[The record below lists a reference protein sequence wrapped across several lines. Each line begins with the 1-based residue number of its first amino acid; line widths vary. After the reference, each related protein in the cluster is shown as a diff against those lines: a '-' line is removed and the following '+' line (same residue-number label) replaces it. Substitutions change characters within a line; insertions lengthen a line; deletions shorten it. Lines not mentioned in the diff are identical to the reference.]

1 MEQVNKREQ
10 RKKTASEK
18 QAHPAAA
25 MDPEAILKEK
35 DLRVTSQ
42 RRAILTVLAGVRAV
56 MNVQELFQE
65 VIKILPGTNF
75 STIYR
80 NLDTLLAHG
89 LLCRISRESGGDL
102 YELRREEEHHHH
114 VICKGCGASIPVKF
128 CPLEAMAAEL
138 AGKGFLPTEHHF
150 EVYGLCEHCQSKRK
164 R

>member
-1 MEQVNKREQ
+1 MDQVDQINV
-10 RKKTASEK
+10 
-18 QAHPAAA
+18 
-25 MDPEAILKEK
+25 EAILKEK
-35 DLRVTSQ
+35 DLKVTPQ
-42 RRAILTVLAGVRAV
+42 RKAILSVLAGTRAV

-75 STIYR
+75 STVYR
-80 NLDTLLAHG
+80 NLDTLLARG
-89 LLCRISRESGGDL
+89 LLCRISRETGGDL
-102 YELRREEEHHHH
+102 YELRREEGHHHH

-150 EVYGLCEHCQSKRK
+150 EVYGLCEHCRGKRE